1 MKIASSFGAL
11 SVFAVA
17 ILGLAIGFQPSAKT
31 QAAAPASADTKPV
44 EPDMHEFMEY
54 AFEPG
59 YKRLK
64 AAMAAEPADKGAWKG
79 IKGDSLTLA
88 EAANLLI
95 MRAPDKDS
103 KEWTEMS
110 IAVREAGGSLY
121 QAAKKKDYKDARQHF
136 ETMLKKCNACHDH
149 FADGE
154 HQLSP

>member
-1 MKIASSFGAL
+1 MKITSAFGAL
-11 SVFAVA
+11 SIFAIA
-17 ILGLAIGFQPSAKT
+17 TLALAIGFQRPAEIH
-31 QAAAPASADTKPV
+31 AAAPAGADTKPV

-64 AAMAAEPADKGAWKG
+64 ASLAAEPADKAAWKG

-136 ETMLKKCNACHDH
+136 EIMLKKCNACHDH